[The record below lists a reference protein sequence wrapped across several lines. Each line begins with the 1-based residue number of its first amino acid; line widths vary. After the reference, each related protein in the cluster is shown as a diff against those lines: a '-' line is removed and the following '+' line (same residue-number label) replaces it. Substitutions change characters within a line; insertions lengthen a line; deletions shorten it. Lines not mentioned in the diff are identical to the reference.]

1 MNISRYI
8 PNTITSMNLL
18 CGTRGVICVFNGRPE
33 YAFPFMLAAAVFD
46 FLDGMAARALD
57 ARSDMGKE
65 LDSLADLIIFGLL
78 PSMMLHQLMKDLS
91 PQAGLLCYMPLAI
104 TVFSALRLARFNVDD
119 RQSDNFIG
127 LATPACA
134 MICAS
139 LSYYILQDPDSFLTR
154 WAHGKVFIPLLS
166 IILSALLV
174 SDIPMFSMKI
184 KRGAQKNTPI
194 YRLRVA
200 FMGVICVSAV
210 LTWLLGLNWSMAVL
224 LIFVTYIIMNIIHC
238 LTYRQETSRIRN
250 SSRES

>member
-1 MNISRYI
+1 
-8 PNTITSMNLL
+8 MNLL
-18 CGTRGVICVFNGRPE
+18 CGTLGVICVFNGRPE

-46 FLDGMAARALD
+46 FLDGMAARTLD

-65 LDSLADLIIFGLL
+65 LDSLADLISFGLL